1 VSVSASIAARGANAR
16 TAGALK
22 VFCHWQPGP
31 AECTEP
37 DTRSICI
44 RSKAQVPR
52 TVNVHGRDERES
64 LRERETERQRERKR
78 EREREREKFIENLEV
93 TEGR

>member
-1 VSVSASIAARGANAR
+1 MQGLRGRSKFFVTGSLGRQNAQNLIQDPYVSAPS
-16 TAGALK
+16 
-22 VFCHWQPGP
+22 
-31 AECTEP
+31 
-37 DTRSICI
+37 
-44 RSKAQVPR
+44 SKAQVPR

-64 LRERETERQRERKR
+64 LRERQTERQRERKR